1 MEEIVK
7 GENVQ
12 PEDIPSNFK
21 SLSPKQQVGFVHVSS
36 IHQFIATFIYL
47 FFIR

>member
-7 GENVQ
+7 GENVK

-21 SLSPKQQVGFVHVSS
+21 SLSPREQVGFVHVSF
-36 IHQFIATFIYL
+36 IH
-47 FFIR
+47 